1 MTQRLPQP
9 EIEVPGVTFEIVD
22 QDRARVTVKALDVPA
37 LILHVL
43 VALPILAALPAGI
56 LALSNTVS
64 SYSAPAALTAGL
76 VLGVP
81 CLVLFRHVVTVLIE
95 HLYDRVIEICL
106 RSQLLTVK
114 TFGRPLQVQLSDIAC
129 VHVGSYGRYTDLY
142 ISDVF
147 VVLRKRHRPIPILR
161 FRHTTTSSE
170 ESAQNSLAP
179 IAAWIGKV
187 AECEVGEPR
196 RVSFFHMG

>member
-1 MTQRLPQP
+1 MTQRLSQP

-22 QDRARVTVKALDVPA
+22 HDRARVTVKALGVPA
-37 LILHVL
+37 LVLHVL
-43 VALPILAALPAGI
+43 VALLILAALPAGI
-56 LALSNTVS
+56 LALAGTVS
-64 SYSAPAALTAGL
+64 SYSAPGALAAGL

-81 CLVLFRHVVTVLIE
+81 YLVLFRHVVTVLIE
-95 HLYDRVIEICL
+95 HLHDRVIEFCL
-106 RSQLLTVK
+106 RSHLLTVK
-114 TFGRPLQVQLSDIAC
+114 TFGRPLQVPLSGISC
-129 VHVGSYGRYTDLY
+129 VHVGSHARYTDLY

-147 VVLRKRHRPIPILR
+147 VVLKKRGRPIPMLR

-170 ESAQNSLAP
+170 KSAQKSLAP
-179 IAAWIGKV
+179 IAAWIGNV

>member
-22 QDRARVTVKALDVPA
+22 QDCARITVKALAVPA

-43 VALPILAALPAGI
+43 VALPILAAMPFAI
-56 LALSNTVS
+56 LALSDTVS
-64 SYSAPAALTAGL
+64 SYSAPGALAAGL

-81 CLVLFRHVVTVLIE
+81 YLVLFRHVVTVLIE
-95 HLYDRVIEICL
+95 HLHDRVIEICL
-106 RSQLLTVK
+106 RSHLLTVK
-114 TFGRPLQVQLSDIAC
+114 TFGRPLQVPLSDISC
-129 VHVGSYGRYTDLY
+129 VHVGTHARYTALY

-147 VVLRKRHRPIPILR
+147 VVLKKRSRPIPILR
-161 FRHTTTSSE
+161 FRHATTSSE

-179 IAAWIGKV
+179 IAAWIGNV
-187 AECEVGEPR
+187 VECEIGETR